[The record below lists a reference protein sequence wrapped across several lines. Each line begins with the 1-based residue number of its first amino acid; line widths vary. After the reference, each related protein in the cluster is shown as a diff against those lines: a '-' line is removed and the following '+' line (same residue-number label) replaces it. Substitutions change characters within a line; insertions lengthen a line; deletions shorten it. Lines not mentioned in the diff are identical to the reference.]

1 MLKQLGI
8 SEPFPFCHGLRRDT
22 FPVNGDS
29 FWVVLAQC
37 QKAPRPGSWQTE
49 GLTEGLR
56 QAKRNELLFNPSGS
70 LRSPPSLSG
79 QA

>member
-8 SEPFPFCHGLRRDT
+8 SEPFPFRHGLCRDT

-37 QKAPRPGSWQTE
+37 QKAP
-49 GLTEGLR
+49 
-56 QAKRNELLFNPSGS
+56 S
-70 LRSPPSLSG
+70 LRELATRTKNFTPKK
-79 QA
+79 

>member
-37 QKAPRPGSWQTE
+37 QKAP
-49 GLTEGLR
+49 
-56 QAKRNELLFNPSGS
+56 S
-70 LRSPPSLSG
+70 LRELANRTKNFTPKK
-79 QA
+79 

>member
-8 SEPFPFCHGLRRDT
+8 SEPFPFRHGLRRDT

-37 QKAPRPGSWQTE
+37 QKAPQLGSWQTE
-49 GLTEGLR
+49 GLAEGL
-56 QAKRNELLFNPSGS
+56 A
-70 LRSPPSLSG
+70 
-79 QA
+79 